1 MKRCA
6 KNSEGVKEVL
16 AKTLLEAAG
25 TLFLIYM
32 LIHEQDLID
41 FEIRVGEKM
50 RSVRRDLRAIR
61 RACRRHGIGAGKLCK
76 MLLKL
81 LFKRS
86 NTYVRT
92 QTEE

>member
-1 MKRCA
+1 M
-6 KNSEGVKEVL
+6 L

-50 RSVRRDLRAIR
+50 RSLRRDLRAIR
-61 RACRRHGIGAGKLCK
+61 RACRRQGIGAAKFCR
-76 MLLKL
+76 MILKL

-92 QTEE
+92 SSEE

>member
-50 RSVRRDLRAIR
+50 RSLRRDLRAIR
-61 RACRRHGIGAGKLCK
+61 RACRRQGIGAGKFCK
-76 MLLKL
+76 M

-92 QTEE
+92 SPEE

>member
-1 MKRCA
+1 M
-6 KNSEGVKEVL
+6 L

-61 RACRRHGIGAGKLCK
+61 RACRRPGIGIGKFCK
-76 MLLKL
+76 MILKP

>member
-1 MKRCA
+1 M
-6 KNSEGVKEVL
+6 L

-61 RACRRHGIGAGKLCK
+61 SACRRQGIGVGKFCK
-76 MLLKL
+76 MILKL

>member
-1 MKRCA
+1 M
-6 KNSEGVKEVL
+6 L
-16 AKTLLEAAG
+16 IKTLLEAAG

-32 LIHEQDLID
+32 LIHEQDLIE

-61 RACRRHGIGAGKLCK
+61 RACRRQGIGIGKFCK
-76 MLLKL
+76 MILKL
-81 LFKRS
+81 MFKRS

>member
-1 MKRCA
+1 M
-6 KNSEGVKEVL
+6 L
-16 AKTLLEAAG
+16 IKTLLEAAG

-50 RSVRRDLRAIR
+50 RSARRDLRAIR
-61 RACRRHGIGAGKLCK
+61 RACRRQGIGAGKFCK
-76 MLLKL
+76 MILKL

>member
-1 MKRCA
+1 M
-6 KNSEGVKEVL
+6 L
-16 AKTLLEAAG
+16 IKTLLEAAG

-50 RSVRRDLRAIR
+50 RSLRRDLRAIR
-61 RACRRHGIGAGKLCK
+61 RACRRQGIGAAKFCK
-76 MLLKL
+76 MILKL

-92 QTEE
+92 SSEE

>member
-1 MKRCA
+1 M
-6 KNSEGVKEVL
+6 L

-50 RSVRRDLRAIR
+50 RSAQRDLRAIR
-61 RACRRHGIGAGKLCK
+61 RACRRQGIGAGKLCK
-76 MLLKL
+76 MILKL

-92 QTEE
+92 STEE

>member
-1 MKRCA
+1 M
-6 KNSEGVKEVL
+6 L

-25 TLFLIYM
+25 TLFLIYL
-32 LIHEQDLID
+32 LIHEQDLIA

-50 RSVRRDLRAIR
+50 RSVRKDLKAIR
-61 RACRRHGIGAGKLCK
+61 RACRRQGIGAGKFCK
-76 MLLKL
+76 MLLKM

-92 QTEE
+92 SPKE

>member
-1 MKRCA
+1 M
-6 KNSEGVKEVL
+6 L
-16 AKTLLEAAG
+16 IKTLLEAAG

-41 FEIRVGEKM
+41 FEIRIGEKM

-61 RACRRHGIGAGKLCK
+61 RACRRQGIGAAKFCK
-76 MLLKL
+76 MLLKM
-81 LFKRS
+81 LFKRR

-92 QTEE
+92 SPKE

>member
-50 RSVRRDLRAIR
+50 RYRSGRHIKMPPRKTFKLGGVLLALL
-61 RACRRHGIGAGKLCK
+61 ACL
-76 MLLKL
+76 
-81 LFKRS
+81 
-86 NTYVRT
+86 
-92 QTEE
+92 